1 MKDFVA
7 AWKADP
13 SKVTIGG
20 GSSPGGPDHLF
31 PMELAKAVGV
41 DPKSV
46 NFVTYDGGGD
56 LLTAL
61 LGKKITVGTSS
72 PVNSSTRSRRGQLR
86 VLAVSSD
93 ERVEGID
100 APTLKEA
107 GIDLT
112 FANWRGVL
120 APPGISDEAKTGD
133 GEGAR
138 GVARHAAMEGG
149 AGEERLD
156 RCIRDRCGVRTVPEG
171 PGQAGLVDADR
182 TGAAMTTTEEPQE
195 HAVAKTVDKAQ
206 YLVCAVLVVVGA
218 FLIYDAVTLEAG
230 FAKVD
235 PVGPKLFPIVI
246 GVVLILLAIVLAVAI
261 PRGSVGEADAG
272 EDVDPNMPS
281 DWRTVGMLV
290 GVFVATILLVK
301 PLGWAITG
309 ALSVRRCGDNPRQP
323 ALRPKHRHRGGA
335 LGRQLLCVLFR
346 ARNPA
351 ARRHSGRNSLTW
363 KILTG

>member
-1 MKDFVA
+1 
-7 AWKADP
+7 
-13 SKVTIGG
+13 
-20 GSSPGGPDHLF
+20 
-31 PMELAKAVGV
+31 
-41 DPKSV
+41 
-46 NFVTYDGGGD
+46 
-56 LLTAL
+56 
-61 LGKKITVGTSS
+61 
-72 PVNSSTRSRRGQLR
+72 
-86 VLAVSSD
+86 
-93 ERVEGID
+93 
-100 APTLKEA
+100 
-107 GIDLT
+107 
-112 FANWRGVL
+112 
-120 APPGISDEAKTGD
+120 
-133 GEGAR
+133 
-138 GVARHAAMEGG
+138 
-149 AGEERLD
+149 
-156 RCIRDRCGVRTVPEG
+156 
-171 PGQAGLVDADR
+171 
-182 TGAAMTTTEEPQE
+182 MTTTEEPQE

-206 YLVCAVLVVVGA
+206 YLVCVVLVVVGA

-235 PVGPKLFPIVI
+235 PVGPKMFPIVI

-301 PLGWAITG
+301 PLGHHRSTP
-309 ALSVRRCGDNPRQP
+309 VRRCGNHPRQP

-335 LGRQLLCVLFR
+335 VGRQLLCVLFR